1 MTAKV
6 RGGAP
11 RIALDSADPGAV
23 DGRQIRAAAF
33 QGVRLE
39 YTAEVLARH
48 GRAANG
54 RALVVGSGRGLLAHG
69 LAGLGFEVTA
79 VDPSPAATALARA
92 AAARNGLAVEHRTAP
107 AERPG
112 VPEVAFDLVYLADTL
127 EITGDPD
134 RVIEEAARGLAPGGL
149 LVYDTVNRTPVSR
162 LVYLVAFQRLP
173 MTRVVPA
180 GRYAARRLRTPA
192 EVAALLARHGLTDGG
207 ICDFKPRSVRSL
219 MAGILARRSGRIDD
233 DALQDLVGF
242 ALAPE
247 GRPVVTYLGHAR
259 KGRL

>member
-1 MTAKV
+1 M
-6 RGGAP
+6 GSAP
-11 RIALDSADPGAV
+11 LIALDSPAPEAV

-39 YTAEVLARH
+39 YTRGVLARL
-48 GRAANG
+48 GRAPSG

-79 VDPSPAATALARA
+79 VDPSGSATALARA
-92 AAARNGLAVEHRTAP
+92 AAARDGLTVEHRTAP
-107 AERPG
+107 AERLD
-112 VPEVAFDLVYLADTL
+112 VPDAAFDLVYLADTL
-127 EITGDPD
+127 EITADPD
-134 RVIEEAARGLAPGGL
+134 RVIEQAARALTPDGV

-180 GRYAARRLRTPA
+180 GRYAARRLRPPA
-192 EVAALLARHGLTDGG
+192 EVAELLARHGLADGG

-219 MAGILARRSGRIDD
+219 IAGVLARRRGRITDD
-233 DALQDLVGF
+233 EIEAVVGF
-242 ALAPE
+242 ALAPKSK
-247 GRPVVTYLGHAR
+247 PLVTYLGHAR

>member
-1 MTAKV
+1 M
-6 RGGAP
+6 RGTRAP
-11 RIALDSADPGAV
+11 LIELDSADPKAV

-33 QGVRLE
+33 QDVRLE
-39 YTAEVLARH
+39 YTSGVLARL
-48 GRAANG
+48 GRAPSG
-54 RALVVGSGRGLLAHG
+54 RALVVGAGRGLLARG

-79 VDPSPAATALARA
+79 VDPSGSATALARA
-92 AAARNGLAVEHRTAP
+92 TAARDGLGIEHRTAP

-112 VPEVAFDLVYLADTL
+112 VPAAAFDLVYLADTL
-127 EITGDPD
+127 EITEDPD
-134 RVIEEAARGLAPGGL
+134 RVVAQAARALAPDGV

-192 EVAALLARHGLTDGG
+192 EVAELLARHGLADGG
-207 ICDFKPRSVRSL
+207 VCDFAPRSVRSL
-219 MAGILARRSGRIDD
+219 VAGILARRRGRIGDD
-233 DALQDLVGF
+233 ELASVVGF
-242 ALAPE
+242 ALAPQA
-247 GRPVVTYLGHAR
+247 RPLVTYLGHAR